1 MGHYIMN
8 FTVYTLAMSGLICFA
23 LFVYK
28 KVMSGGF
35 NSKSSKMLEIEETMS
50 VNPRKSLMIVR
61 AGDERFLIASDIDR
75 TSLISK
81 LCSDTSNKIA
91 KNFTNYTQNNFNQIE
106 NENLETIYPKSNKNE
121 IHLELIKDNNPQS
134 PRIKRKTNSKGMSTG
149 KMVAI
154 DFDTPQNNRMSTM
167 KEMAKKINEL

>member
-35 NSKSSKMLEIEETMS
+35 NSKSSKTLEIEETMN

-61 AGDERFLIASDIDR
+61 AGNERFLVASDIDR

-81 LCSDTSNKIA
+81 LSEDYSFK
-91 KNFTNYTQNNFNQIE
+91 KPNNFQLTSSQNISSFE
-106 NENLETIYPKSNKNE
+106 SEELNTIYPQPKKDE
-121 IHLELIKDNNPQS
+121 VHLELIKDMNPQS
-134 PRIKRKTNSKGMSTG
+134 PRKQRGTISKGMSTG
-149 KMVAI
+149 KMVTI
-154 DFDTPQNNRMSTM
+154 DFDTPKDYRMSTM